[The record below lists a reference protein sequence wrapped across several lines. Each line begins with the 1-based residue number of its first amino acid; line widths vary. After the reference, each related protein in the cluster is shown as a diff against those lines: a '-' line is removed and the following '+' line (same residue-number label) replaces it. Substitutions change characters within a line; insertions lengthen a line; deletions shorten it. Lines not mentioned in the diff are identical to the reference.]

1 MALFIPLL
9 IYLTFF
15 GLLYAYL
22 ITWLIIIRRSDT
34 YKAFRRSAV
43 AKIKRPAKASY
54 FFFLLALFLALISTL
69 VCFTISFFIISILQ
83 YQGLIHSLYLS
94 RRTNAYEA
102 RVFATKYL
110 LR

>member
-54 FFFLLALFLALISTL
+54 FFFLLWSALPSPFLLFLYYNTKG
-69 VCFTISFFIISILQ
+69 SFIRCT
-83 YQGLIHSLYLS
+83 YLDVLT
-94 RRTNAYEA
+94 RTK
-102 RVFATKYL
+102 RVF
-110 LR
+110 LRRNTFYDK